1 MRTIAIIS
9 QKGGS
14 GKTTIAVH
22 LAVCAAMRRRRV
34 ALIDLDPQR
43 SAAGWNDSRSAE
55 RKLDAVAADS
65 RQLAALL
72 VKAEAAGVDMVIIDT
87 APHSDEAAALAAAAS
102 DLVVI
107 PCRPA
112 RFDLD
117 AIAST
122 IAITTAAR
130 KPVAVVI
137 NAAPRGRLADEARAT
152 LERQGI
158 RVIGAY
164 LHHRVAYSHAV
175 IDGRSVHE
183 FEPDGAAAQEIDE
196 LYHHI
201 TGFLG
206 NRTRKGASA

>member
-1 MRTIAIIS
+1 VQTIAIIS

-22 LAVCAAMRRRRV
+22 LAVCAALRGRRV

-43 SAAGWNDSRSAE
+43 SAAGWNDSR
-55 RKLDAVAADS
+55 AADRQIDTIAAEA

-72 VKAEAAGVDMVIIDT
+72 DKAKGAKIELAIIDT
-87 APHSDEAAALAAAAS
+87 APHSDEAAALAAAAA
-102 DLVVI
+102 DLVLV

-130 KPVAVVI
+130 KPAAVVL

-152 LERQGI
+152 LDGRGI
-158 RVIGAY
+158 KVVEPVLY
-164 LHHRVAYSHAV
+164 QRVAYAHAV
-175 IDGRSVHE
+175 IDGRAVHE
-183 FEPDGAAAQEIDE
+183 YEPGGQAALEVE
-196 LYHHI
+196 NLYHHI
-201 TGFLG
+201 TRLLG
-206 NRTRKGASA
+206 DKTRKRTAA